1 MSGIDIIYPKENADL
16 FDAITERGLLLA
28 EMPPGTQPTP
38 RHFPIRNRVIAGL
51 SHGVIVVEAAAKS
64 GSLITARETGERGDE
79 VMAIPGSPLDPRSEG
94 CNKLIREGA
103 TLVQH
108 TDDILEC
115 LSRPIIASQPSP
127 PPSHEATMPEP
138 SANAVNKCRD
148 IIHEGVGPDP
158 VAIDDIIHL
167 CDKPASIVWAALLEL
182 ELAGHILRHH
192 GNRVSK
198 IVAFKS

>member
-1 MSGIDIIYPKENADL
+1 
-16 FDAITERGLLLA
+16 
-28 EMPPGTQPTP
+28 
-38 RHFPIRNRVIAGL
+38 
-51 SHGVIVVEAAAKS
+51 
-64 GSLITARETGERGDE
+64 
-79 VMAIPGSPLDPRSEG
+79 
-94 CNKLIREGA
+94 
-103 TLVQH
+103 
-108 TDDILEC
+108 
-115 LSRPIIASQPSP
+115 
-127 PPSHEATMPEP
+127 MPEP

>member
-1 MSGIDIIYPKENADL
+1 
-16 FDAITERGLLLA
+16 
-28 EMPPGTQPTP
+28 MPPGTQPTP